1 MENVGLGSL
10 IEAATTLR
18 PRIVATRDQVEKD
31 RRLPDQLVKELQ
43 DAGMFDLWLPRSFGG
58 PELAP
63 TEFARVIEVLAQ
75 ADGSVAW
82 CAGIAAALTRFS
94 GFLDEAVAR
103 RIFIKDRAI
112 VAGALAPTGRA
123 VAVSDGYRVTGR
135 WSFVSGIMH
144 SSWTV
149 GGAFVFEGD
158 AVRRLPDGSPDY
170 RVLFFPTTSTEII
183 DTWDVGGLR
192 GTGSHDY
199 KVIDLFVPTAHS
211 IAGITQ
217 IPILPGPLY
226 ALSMHTIYPAPIA
239 AVPLGIARAAL
250 DVFHDLAATKT
261 PSIGTTLLR
270 DKPTVQACVGRAEA
284 TLRAA
289 RAFLFEVYDEI
300 WAVALGG
307 SVPTLQQRAL
317 ARLAC
322 AQVASAAK
330 EVVQMIYDAASG
342 SSVYERCPLQ
352 RLFRDVH
359 TATQHFQVHSA
370 NFESGGRVMLG
381 LDPGTLHL

>member
-1 MENVGLGSL
+1 ML
-10 IEAATTLR
+10 
-18 PRIVATRDQVEKD
+18 
-31 RRLPDQLVKELQ
+31 
-43 DAGMFDLWLPRSFGG
+43 DLWLPRSFGG
-58 PELAP
+58 PELTP

-75 ADGSVAW
+75 ADGSVGW
-82 CAGIAAALTRFS
+82 CASVAAAFTRFA

-103 RIFIKDRAI
+103 RIFLENRAI
-112 VAGALAPTGRA
+112 VAGALAPTGKA
-123 VAVSDGYRVTGR
+123 VVVSDGYRVTGR
-135 WSFVSGIMH
+135 WSFGSGIMH
-144 SSWTV
+144 SSWTA
-149 GGAFVFEGD
+149 GGAVVFEGD
-158 AVRRLPDGSPDY
+158 AIRRLPDGSPDF
-170 RVLFFPTTSTEII
+170 RILFFPTSSADII

-199 KVIDLFVPTAHS
+199 KVADLFVPAEHS
-211 IAGITQ
+211 TAGIT
-217 IPILPGPLY
+217 PMLPGPLY
-226 ALSMHTIYPAPIA
+226 ALSRHTVYPVAIA

-250 DVFHDLAATKT
+250 DAFRNLAAAKT
-261 PSIGTTLLR
+261 PSIGSNLLR
-270 DKPTVQACVGRAEA
+270 DKSTVQACVGRAEA
-284 TLRAA
+284 SLRAA
-289 RAFLFEVYDEI
+289 RAFLFEICDEI
-300 WAVALGG
+300 WATASDG

-322 AQVASAAK
+322 AQVASASK
-330 EVVQMIYDAASG
+330 EVVQMVYDAGSG

>member
-1 MENVGLGSL
+1 MENVGSGSL
-10 IEAATTLR
+10 IEAATALK

-31 RRLPDQLVKELQ
+31 RRIPGQLVKELQ

-82 CAGIAAALTRFS
+82 CASIAAALARFS
-94 GFLDEAVAR
+94 RFLDEAVAR
-103 RIFIKDRAI
+103 RIFLEDKAI

-135 WSFVSGIMH
+135 WSFGSGIMH

-149 GGAFVFEGD
+149 GGAIVFEGD
-158 AVRRLPDGSPDY
+158 AVRRLADGSPDY

-199 KVIDLFVPTAHS
+199 RVIDLFVPTEHS
-211 IAGITQ
+211 TAGIT
-217 IPILPGPLY
+217 PILPGPLY
-226 ALSMHTIYPAPIA
+226 ALSMHTIYPVPIA

-250 DVFHDLAATKT
+250 DAFRDLAPTKT
-261 PSIGTTLLR
+261 PSISSTLLR

-284 TLRAA
+284 ALRAA
-289 RAFLFEVYDEI
+289 RAFLFEVCDEI

-322 AQVASAAK
+322 AQVAGAAK